1 MSFIE
6 GEITVEFGGAVG
18 PAGPAGNAVPI
29 AANTVLAN
37 PTGSLANPVGVDA
50 AGMRTLLSSV
60 GYVSQTL
67 TSGQQSQVRT
77 NTGTDTLVSVKH
89 YGAVGDGSA
98 DDTAEIQAALNSG
111 AKVVF
116 VPATSSRYNITTALT
131 VPAGVRVFGGGEIYQ
146 ATLGQNALVLN
157 DNCVVDGIKISCPA
171 RATNLSTTEVDNGVY
186 VHGKKN
192 VKVINCTFENWLCS
206 GVQVTNSFY
215 CAVSNNTFTGA
226 TWDLTNPGSGTNSSD
241 ILVYSGTAGGGHII
255 TGNHCLSNNSQG
267 IWYSAIGYDTDVT
280 ISNNVCITRNADGT
294 EPAIGTGVGGV
305 GFLNRRHGIITSY
318 GGGASSGRM
327 TISGNVCR
335 RTLVSGIYVA
345 SSIALQ
351 KGIVVTGNVC
361 SQNGYATASDSTL
374 AGGISINGGASGLVV
389 SSNVIEDFQGV
400 AATGAI
406 SVYTRADSE
415 TLITANVINN
425 SVRNAIRIYSTSHNV
440 TVSNNSITGTGV
452 YDINLELEPGA
463 KGIRIIDNCIIRKNS
478 STQSIRYDQFGT
490 GSLVVIRGNRLV
502 GFSNSTS
509 LHVAIFVVHPNE
521 VEVEISEND
530 IRRFQRAVWI
540 NGDVTSNRTDKFKV
554 RNNRIDDC
562 TIGFSG
568 THTNGTIASI
578 QNQFSASVTT
588 KYQPADCGFVETI
601 SVSNNGLTVLG
612 TAAPSSR
619 VWRVGDRVV
628 NSIPSVG
635 QPKSWVC
642 TVAGTPGTWV
652 SEGNL

>member
-6 GEITVEFGGAVG
+6 GEISVEFGGTVG

-29 AANTVLAN
+29 AAGTVLAN
-37 PTGSLANPVGVDA
+37 PSGVLANPVGVDA

-157 DNCVVDGIKISCPA
+157 DNCIVDGVTISCPS
-171 RATNLSTTEVDNGVY
+171 RTNNISASEVDNGIY
-186 VHGKKN
+186 AAGKKN
-192 VKVINCTFENWLCS
+192 IKILNCKFENWICT
-206 GVQVTNSFY
+206 GVQLRDSFY
-215 CAVSNNTFTGA
+215 CTVSNNTFSGA
-226 TWDLTNPGSGTNSSD
+226 KWDLTTPTSTISSD
-241 ILVYSGTAGGGHII
+241 ICIYSGTAGGGHVI
-255 TGNHCLSNNSQG
+255 TGNQCLSNNSQG
-267 IWYSAIGYDTDVT
+267 ILCSAIGFDTDMI
-280 ISNNVCITRNADGT
+280 ISNNICISRNPDGT
-294 EPAIGTGVGGV
+294 DPAIGTGIGGA
-305 GFLNRRHGIITSY
+305 GFLNRRHGIVVSY
-318 GGGASSGRM
+318 GGGEFSGRM

-335 RTLVSGIYVA
+335 RTLVTGIYVA
-345 SSIALQ
+345 SAASLQ

-374 AGGISINGGASGLVV
+374 AGGISLNGGGSGVII

-400 AATGAI
+400 ASTGAI
-406 SVYTRADSE
+406 NIITRADSE
-415 TLITANVINN
+415 TLIMANVINN
-425 SVRNAIRIYSTSHNV
+425 SVRNAIRIYGASHNV
-440 TVSNNSITGTGV
+440 TVSHNSIVGSGD

-530 IRRFQRAVWI
+530 I
-540 NGDVTSNRTDKFKV
+540 N
-554 RNNRIDDC
+554 
-562 TIGFSG
+562 
-568 THTNGTIASI
+568 
-578 QNQFSASVTT
+578 
-588 KYQPADCGFVETI
+588 
-601 SVSNNGLTVLG
+601 
-612 TAAPSSR
+612 
-619 VWRVGDRVV
+619 
-628 NSIPSVG
+628 
-635 QPKSWVC
+635 
-642 TVAGTPGTWV
+642 
-652 SEGNL
+652 